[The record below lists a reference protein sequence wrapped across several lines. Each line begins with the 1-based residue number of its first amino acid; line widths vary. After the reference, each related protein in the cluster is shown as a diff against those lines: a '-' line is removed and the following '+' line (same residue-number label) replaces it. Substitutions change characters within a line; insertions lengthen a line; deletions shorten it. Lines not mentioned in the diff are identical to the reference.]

1 LLLLRGLTPIMV
13 NNKKIS
19 ILLAEKNPADQIA
32 FETAFDQFSDVYS
45 YDIVTSINSANSA
58 LKFNQ
63 YDIALLDLDLE
74 DGQTLEFIDTIPKEI
89 AIIIITNREG
99 EALAVEVM
107 RKGAFDFIKK
117 DIEGHYLNSL
127 PIAIENALQHKQSQL
142 ELDFYH
148 SQLESMVEQRTEEL
162 QTALNEHEE
171 TSKALSK
178 NQEFLRAIMN
188 NSATIIFVK
197 DVDSRYLLVN
207 EAFEE
212 LFNIKEKDILGKTDF
227 NLFPENIARH
237 RREIELNIIRKKG
250 SLESEEEF
258 IIEGEKRT
266 YLATKFPLLDKKGSC
281 YATCNI
287 STDITGRKAAEQE
300 MSYIASHDE
309 LTGLPNRSLLW
320 DRLDQAITHVE
331 RYGGKGAIVF
341 IDLDNFKNI
350 NDTLGHDMGDKLL
363 IHIAQQLRSQL
374 KSTDTIA
381 RIGGDEFAI
390 VMTDINDISQL
401 TLIIQRILNSVAK
414 PCIARGVHIES
425 SASIGLSIFPDDGL
439 KSNDLM
445 KNADLAMYSAKA
457 SGRNAYRFFQAEM
470 NQRLMEQKLIAQDIR
485 TALENKQFEL
495 YFQPQIHTP
504 SNILAGTEALIRWK
518 RHEHIDQT
526 ASSPHVLITV
536 AEQTGLIKP
545 LGEWVLNEAG
555 KQLMQWS
562 TTPLKNTSISI
573 NLSSIQFHDKKL
585 LNIIINTI
593 KQYQIRPELLK
604 FEITESIL
612 MRDVESAIETMRRI
626 NQLGCRLSID
636 DFGTGYSSLSYLRQ
650 FPVQELK
657 IDRSFITDIESN
669 PDDAI
674 IAKAIINLGH
684 SLGIR
689 VVAEGVEYPGQQK
702 QLLLWE
708 CDVIQGFY
716 YSPALSA
723 QSLMNWYIEYN
734 SLNNTFNSETN
745 YANSLQ
751 KETPFMTESK

>member
-1 LLLLRGLTPIMV
+1 M
-13 NNKKIS
+13 NKNKKIN
-19 ILLAEKNPADQIA
+19 ILLAEQNQADQIA
-32 FETAFDQFSDVYS
+32 FESVFEKHSDSYT
-45 YDIVTSINSANSA
+45 YDIVTSINSAVSA
-58 LKFNQ
+58 LQHNQ
-63 YDIALLDLDLE
+63 YDVALLDLDLE
-74 DGQTLEFIDTIPKEI
+74 DGQTLDFIDTIPKETATIFITSKGDENI
-89 AIIIITNREG
+89 AI
-99 EALAVEVM
+99 EVM
-107 RKGAFDFIKK
+107 KKGAFDFIRK
-117 DIEGHYLNSL
+117 DSEGHYLNSL
-127 PIAIENALQHKQSQL
+127 KITIKNALQHKQSQIELDYYHTQL
-142 ELDFYH
+142 EL
-148 SQLESMVEQRTEEL
+148 MVQQRTEEL
-162 QTALNEHEE
+162 QTALLEHEK

-178 NQEFLRAIMN
+178 NQDFLRAIMN

-197 DVDSRYLLVN
+197 DVESRYLLVN

-227 NLFPENIARH
+227 NIFPENIARH

-258 IIEGEKRT
+258 VIDGEKCT
-266 YLATKFPLLDKKGSC
+266 YLATKFPLLDNNGIC

-287 STDITGRKAAEQE
+287 STDITGRKVAERE
-300 MSYIASHDE
+300 MSHIASHDE

-363 IHIAQQLRSQL
+363 KHIAQQLRSQL

-390 VMTDINDISQL
+390 VMTDINEISQL
-401 TLIIQRILNSVAK
+401 TLIIQRILNSVDQ
-414 PCIARGVHIES
+414 PCIVNGVHIES
-425 SASIGLSIFPDDGL
+425 SASIGISIFPDDGL

-470 NQRLMEQKLIAQDIR
+470 NQRLMEQKVIAEDIR
-485 TALENKQFEL
+485 NALDDGHFEL
-495 YFQPQIHTP
+495 YFQPQIHAPT
-504 SNILAGTEALIRWK
+504 NTLAGTEALIRWK
-518 RHEHIDQT
+518 QREHMDQT
-526 ASSPHVLITV
+526 TSSPHVLITV

-555 KQLMQWS
+555 KQLMEWS

-585 LNIIINTI
+585 LNKIISTI
-593 KQYQIRPELLK
+593 KQYRIRPELLK

-612 MRDVESAIETMRRI
+612 MRDVEGAIETMRRI

-657 IDRSFITDIESN
+657 IDRTFITDIESN

-702 QLLLWE
+702 QLMEWE

-723 QSLMNWYIEYN
+723 N
-734 SLNNTFNSETN
+734 SLIDWYQEYSSFNIKTEFTKP
-745 YANSLQ
+745 SLV
-751 KETPFMTESK
+751 K